1 MKNLIYKLLFMFISA
16 LFVAACSSDEPDYSR
31 SVITIG
37 NTEKTEFDKWL
48 EANLVNPYNIAFKYR
63 YEDIESDLDYYVVPA
78 DYNKAVKLAHL
89 VKYLCVETYNE
100 VAGTD
105 FTCEFFPKMFFTIG
119 EWEYKNNG
127 TFILGTAEGGRK
139 VLLAGVNDLDA
150 YLTSAAMLNH
160 YYFKTIHHEFTH
172 ILNQTKPIPADF
184 RLITGNAYVA
194 DNWSE
199 SPYKTIYLSRGFIS
213 AYAQHSYQEDFA
225 EMMSIYI
232 TNDTDSWDALLA
244 QAEKESEESAASI
257 RQKLDIVKSY
267 MKSAFNIDL
276 DTLRDVLQRR
286 QNEVFSGKVD
296 LEDLTVK

>member
-1 MKNLIYKLLFMFISA
+1 MKKHIYNLFLIVLSVLFT
-16 LFVAACSSDEPDYSR
+16 AACSSDEPDYNR

-48 EANLVNPYNIAFKYR
+48 EANFVNPYNIAFKYR

-78 DYNKAVKLAHL
+78 EYNKAVKLAHL
-89 VKYLCVETYNE
+89 VKYLCVDTYNE

-105 FTCEFFPKMFFTIG
+105 FTCEYFPKMFFTIG

-139 VLLAGVNDLDA
+139 ILLSGINYLDQYIENA
-150 YLTSAAMLNH
+150 QMLNH

-172 ILNQTKPIPADF
+172 ILNQTKAIPTEYQ
-184 RLITGNAYVA
+184 LVTGNGYVA

-199 SPYKTIYLSRGFIS
+199 EPYNEIYLSRGFIS
-213 AYAQHSYQEDFA
+213 SYAQHSYQEDFA

-232 TNDTDSWDALLA
+232 TNDADSWEALLKEA
-244 QAEKESEESAASI
+244 DKESEALI
-257 RQKLDIVKSY
+257 QQKLDIVKNY
-267 MKSAFNIDL
+267 MLTSFGIDL
-276 DTLRDVLQRR
+276 DTLRSILQRR
-286 QNEVFSGKVD
+286 QNKVFSGKVD
-296 LEDLTVK
+296 LEDLTIK

>member
-1 MKNLIYKLLFMFISA
+1 MKKYIYNLFLIVLSGLFT
-16 LFVAACSSDEPDYSR
+16 AACSSDEPDYNR

-48 EANLVNPYNIAFKYR
+48 EANFVNPYNIAFKYR

-78 DYNKAVKLAHL
+78 EYNKAVKLAHL
-89 VKYLCVETYNE
+89 VKYLCVDTYNE

-105 FTCEFFPKMFFTIG
+105 FTCEYFPKMFFTIG

-139 VLLAGVNDLDA
+139 ILLSGINYLDQYIENA
-150 YLTSAAMLNH
+150 QMLNH

-172 ILNQTKPIPADF
+172 ILNQTKAIPTEYQ
-184 RLITGNAYVA
+184 LVTGSGYVA

-199 SPYKTIYLSRGFIS
+199 EPYNEIYLSRGFIS
-213 AYAQHSYQEDFA
+213 SYAQHSYQEDFA

-232 TNDTDSWDALLA
+232 TNDADSWEALL
-244 QAEKESEESAASI
+244 EETDEESAALI
-257 RQKLDIVKSY
+257 QQKLDIVKNY
-267 MKSAFNIDL
+267 MLTSFGIDL
-276 DTLRDVLQRR
+276 DTLRSILQRR

-296 LEDLTVK
+296 LEDLTIK

>member
-1 MKNLIYKLLFMFISA
+1 MKNLIYKLLFMAISA
-16 LFVAACSSDEPDYSR
+16 LFVTACSSDEPDYGR

-48 EANLVNPYNIAFKYR
+48 EANFVNPYNIAFKYR

-78 DYNKAVKLAHL
+78 DYAKAVKLAHL

-139 VLLAGVNDLDA
+139 VLLAGINELDA

-184 RLITGNAYVA
+184 QLITGSGYVA

-199 SPYKTIYLSRGFIS
+199 EPYKTIYLSRGFIS
-213 AYAQHSYQEDFA
+213 SYAQHSYQEDFA

-232 TNDTDSWDALLA
+232 TNDAATWNDLLE
-244 QAEKESEESAASI
+244 QAGEENAATI
-257 RQKLDIVKSY
+257 QQKFDIVKNY

>member
-1 MKNLIYKLLFMFISA
+1 MKKHIYNLFLIVLSVLFT
-16 LFVAACSSDEPDYSR
+16 AACSSDEPDYNR

-48 EANLVNPYNIAFKYR
+48 EANFVNPYNSAFKYR

-78 DYNKAVKLAHL
+78 EYNKAVKLAHL
-89 VKYLCVETYNE
+89 VKYLCVDTYNE

-105 FTCEFFPKMFFTIG
+105 FTCEYFPKMFFTIG

-139 VLLAGVNDLDA
+139 ILLSGINYLDQYIENA
-150 YLTSAAMLNH
+150 QMLNH

-172 ILNQTKPIPADF
+172 ILNQTKAIPTEYQ
-184 RLITGNAYVA
+184 LVTGNGYVA

-199 SPYKTIYLSRGFIS
+199 EPYNEIYLSRGFIS
-213 AYAQHSYQEDFA
+213 SYAQHSYQEDFA

-232 TNDTDSWDALLA
+232 TNDADSWEALLKEA
-244 QAEKESEESAASI
+244 DKESEALI
-257 RQKLDIVKSY
+257 QQKLDIVKNY
-267 MKSAFNIDL
+267 MLTSFGIDL
-276 DTLRDVLQRR
+276 DTLRSILQRR

-296 LEDLTVK
+296 LEDLTIK

>member
-1 MKNLIYKLLFMFISA
+1 MYKRQHIYNLFLIVLSVLFT
-16 LFVAACSSDEPDYSR
+16 AACSSDEPDYNR

-48 EANLVNPYNIAFKYR
+48 EANFVNPYNIAFKYR

-78 DYNKAVKLAHL
+78 EYNKAVKLAHL
-89 VKYLCVETYNE
+89 VKYLCVDTYNE

-105 FTCEFFPKMFFTIG
+105 FTCEYFPKMFFTIG

-139 VLLAGVNDLDA
+139 ILLSGINYLDQYIENA
-150 YLTSAAMLNH
+150 QMLNH

-172 ILNQTKPIPADF
+172 ILNQTKAIPTEYQ
-184 RLITGNAYVA
+184 LVTGNGYVA

-199 SPYKTIYLSRGFIS
+199 EPYNEIYLSRGFIS
-213 AYAQHSYQEDFA
+213 SYAQHSYQEDFA

-232 TNDTDSWDALLA
+232 TNDADSWEALLKEA
-244 QAEKESEESAASI
+244 DKESEALI
-257 RQKLDIVKSY
+257 QQKLDIVKNY
-267 MKSAFNIDL
+267 MLTSFGIDL
-276 DTLRDVLQRR
+276 DTLRSILQRR

-296 LEDLTVK
+296 LEDLTIK

>member
-1 MKNLIYKLLFMFISA
+1 MKKYIYNLFLIVLSVLFT
-16 LFVAACSSDEPDYSR
+16 AACSSDEPDYNR

-48 EANLVNPYNIAFKYR
+48 EANFVNPYNIAFKYR

-78 DYNKAVKLAHL
+78 EYNKAVKLAHL
-89 VKYLCVETYNE
+89 VKYLCVDTYNE

-105 FTCEFFPKMFFTIG
+105 FTCEYFPKMFFTIG

-139 VLLAGVNDLDA
+139 ILLSGINYLDQYIENA
-150 YLTSAAMLNH
+150 QMLNY

-172 ILNQTKPIPADF
+172 ILNQTKAIPTEYQ
-184 RLITGNAYVA
+184 LVTGSGYVA
-194 DNWSE
+194 DYWSE
-199 SPYKTIYLSRGFIS
+199 EPYNEIYLSRGFIS
-213 AYAQHSYQEDFA
+213 SYAQHSYQEDFA

-232 TNDTDSWDALLA
+232 TNDADSWEALLEEA
-244 QAEKESEESAASI
+244 DEESAALI
-257 RQKLDIVKSY
+257 QQKLDIVKNY
-267 MKSAFNIDL
+267 MLTSFGIDL
-276 DTLRDVLQRR
+276 DTLRSILQRR

-296 LEDLTVK
+296 LEDLTIK

>member
-1 MKNLIYKLLFMFISA
+1 MKKHIYNLFLIVLSVLFT
-16 LFVAACSSDEPDYSR
+16 AACSSDEPDYNR

-48 EANLVNPYNIAFKYR
+48 EANFVNPYNIAFKYR

-78 DYNKAVKLAHL
+78 EYNKAVKLAHL
-89 VKYLCVETYNE
+89 VKYLCVDTYNE

-105 FTCEFFPKMFFTIG
+105 FTCEYFPKMFFTIG

-139 VLLAGVNDLDA
+139 ILLSGINYLDQYIENA
-150 YLTSAAMLNH
+150 QMLNH

-172 ILNQTKPIPADF
+172 ILNQTKAIPTEYQ
-184 RLITGNAYVA
+184 LVTGNGYVA

-199 SPYKTIYLSRGFIS
+199 EPYNEIYLSRGLIS
-213 AYAQHSYQEDFA
+213 SYAQHSYQEDFA

-232 TNDTDSWDALLA
+232 TNDADSWEALLKEA
-244 QAEKESEESAASI
+244 DKESEALI
-257 RQKLDIVKSY
+257 QQKLDIVKNY
-267 MKSAFNIDL
+267 MLTSFGIDL
-276 DTLRDVLQRR
+276 DTLRSILQRR

-296 LEDLTVK
+296 LEDLTIK

>member
-1 MKNLIYKLLFMFISA
+1 MKNLIYKLLFLTLSA

-48 EANLVNPYNIAFKYR
+48 EANFVNPYNIAFKYR
-63 YEDIESDLDYYVVPA
+63 YEDIESDLDYYIVPA
-78 DYNKAVKLAHL
+78 DYNKAIKLAHL

-139 VLLAGVNDLDA
+139 ILLAGINDLDR
-150 YLTSAAMLNH
+150 YLGSAAMLNH

-172 ILNQTKPIPADF
+172 ILNQTKPIPVDF
-184 RLITGNAYVA
+184 QLITGNKYVA

-199 SPYKTIYLSRGFIS
+199 DPYKSIYLSRGFIS

-225 EMMSIYI
+225 EVMSIYI
-232 TNDTDSWDALLA
+232 TNDADSWDAILA
-244 QAEKESEESAASI
+244 QADEESASLI
-257 RQKLDIVKSY
+257 LQKLDIVKSY
-267 MKSAFNIDL
+267 MKTSFDIDL
-276 DTLRDVLQRR
+276 DELRSILQRR

-296 LEDLTVK
+296 LEDITVK

>member
-1 MKNLIYKLLFMFISA
+1 MKKHIYNLFLIVLSVLFT
-16 LFVAACSSDEPDYSR
+16 AACSSDEPDYNR

-48 EANLVNPYNIAFKYR
+48 EANFVNPYNIAFKYR

-78 DYNKAVKLAHL
+78 EYNKAVKLAHL
-89 VKYLCVETYNE
+89 VKYLCVDTYNE

-105 FTCEFFPKMFFTIG
+105 FTCEYFPKMFFTIG

-139 VLLAGVNDLDA
+139 ILLSGINYLDQYVENA
-150 YLTSAAMLNH
+150 QMLNH

-172 ILNQTKPIPADF
+172 ILNQTKAIPTEYQ
-184 RLITGNAYVA
+184 LVTGNGYVA

-199 SPYKTIYLSRGFIS
+199 EPYNEIYLSRGFIS
-213 AYAQHSYQEDFA
+213 SYAQHSYQEDFA

-232 TNDTDSWDALLA
+232 TNDADSWEALLKEA
-244 QAEKESEESAASI
+244 DKESEALI
-257 RQKLDIVKSY
+257 QQKLDIVKNY
-267 MKSAFNIDL
+267 MLTSFGIDL
-276 DTLRDVLQRR
+276 DTLRSILQRR

-296 LEDLTVK
+296 LEDLTIK

>member
-1 MKNLIYKLLFMFISA
+1 MKKHIYNLFLIVLSVLFT
-16 LFVAACSSDEPDYSR
+16 AACSSDEPDYNR

-48 EANLVNPYNIAFKYR
+48 EANFVNPYNIAFKYR

-78 DYNKAVKLAHL
+78 EYNKAVKLAHL
-89 VKYLCVETYNE
+89 VKYLCVDTYNE

-105 FTCEFFPKMFFTIG
+105 FTCEYFPKMFFTIG

-139 VLLAGVNDLDA
+139 ILLSGINYLDQYIEYA
-150 YLTSAAMLNH
+150 QMLNH

-172 ILNQTKPIPADF
+172 ILNQTKAIPTEYQ
-184 RLITGNAYVA
+184 LVTGNGYVA

-199 SPYKTIYLSRGFIS
+199 EPYSEIYLSRGFIS
-213 AYAQHSYQEDFA
+213 SYAQHSYQEDFA

-232 TNDTDSWDALLA
+232 TNDADSWEALLKEA
-244 QAEKESEESAASI
+244 DKESEALI
-257 RQKLDIVKSY
+257 QQKLDIVKNY
-267 MKSAFNIDL
+267 MLTSFGIDL
-276 DTLRDVLQRR
+276 DTLRSILRRR

-296 LEDLTVK
+296 LEDLTIK

>member
-1 MKNLIYKLLFMFISA
+1 MKKHIYNLFLIVLSVLFT
-16 LFVAACSSDEPDYSR
+16 AACSSDEPDYNR

-48 EANLVNPYNIAFKYR
+48 EANFVNPYNIAFKYR

-78 DYNKAVKLAHL
+78 EYNKAVKLAHL
-89 VKYLCVETYNE
+89 VKYLCIDTYNE

-105 FTCEFFPKMFFTIG
+105 FTCEYFPKMFFTIG

-139 VLLAGVNDLDA
+139 ILLSGINYLDQYIENA
-150 YLTSAAMLNH
+150 QMLNH

-172 ILNQTKPIPADF
+172 ILNQTKAIPTEYQ
-184 RLITGNAYVA
+184 LVTGNGYVA

-199 SPYKTIYLSRGFIS
+199 EPYNEIYLSRGFIS
-213 AYAQHSYQEDFA
+213 SYAQHSYQEDFA

-232 TNDTDSWDALLA
+232 TNDADSWEALLKEA
-244 QAEKESEESAASI
+244 DKESEALI
-257 RQKLDIVKSY
+257 QQKLDIVKNY
-267 MKSAFNIDL
+267 MLTSFGIDL
-276 DTLRDVLQRR
+276 DTLRSILQRR

-296 LEDLTVK
+296 LEDLTIK

>member
-1 MKNLIYKLLFMFISA
+1 MKKHIYNLFLIVLSVLFT
-16 LFVAACSSDEPDYSR
+16 AACSSDEPDYNR

-48 EANLVNPYNIAFKYR
+48 EANFVNPYNIAFKYR

-78 DYNKAVKLAHL
+78 EYNKAVKLAHL
-89 VKYLCVETYNE
+89 VKYLCVDTYNE

-105 FTCEFFPKMFFTIG
+105 FTCEYFPKMFFTIG

-139 VLLAGVNDLDA
+139 ILLSGINYLDQYIENA
-150 YLTSAAMLNH
+150 QMLNH

-172 ILNQTKPIPADF
+172 ILNQTKAIPTEYQ
-184 RLITGNAYVA
+184 LVTGNGYVA

-199 SPYKTIYLSRGFIS
+199 EPYNEIYLSRGFIS
-213 AYAQHSYQEDFA
+213 SYAQHSYQEDFA

-232 TNDTDSWDALLA
+232 TNDADSWEALLKEA
-244 QAEKESEESAASI
+244 DKESEALI
-257 RQKLDIVKSY
+257 QQKLDIVKNY
-267 MKSAFNIDL
+267 MLTSFGIDL
-276 DTLRDVLQRR
+276 DTLR
-286 QNEVFSGKVD
+286 SI
-296 LEDLTVK
+296 

>member
-1 MKNLIYKLLFMFISA
+1 MKKHIYNLFLIVLSVLFT
-16 LFVAACSSDEPDYSR
+16 AACSSDEPDYNR

-48 EANLVNPYNIAFKYR
+48 EANFVNPYNIAFKYH

-78 DYNKAVKLAHL
+78 EYNKAVKLAHL
-89 VKYLCVETYNE
+89 VKYLCVDTYNE

-105 FTCEFFPKMFFTIG
+105 FTCEYFPKMFFTIG

-139 VLLAGVNDLDA
+139 ILLSGINYLDQYIENA
-150 YLTSAAMLNH
+150 QMLNH

-172 ILNQTKPIPADF
+172 ILNQTKAIPTEYQ
-184 RLITGNAYVA
+184 LVTGNGYVA

-199 SPYKTIYLSRGFIS
+199 EPYNEIYLSRGFIS
-213 AYAQHSYQEDFA
+213 SYAQHSYQEDFA

-232 TNDTDSWDALLA
+232 TNDADSWEALLKEA
-244 QAEKESEESAASI
+244 DKESEALI
-257 RQKLDIVKSY
+257 QQKLDIVKNY
-267 MKSAFNIDL
+267 MLTSFGIDL
-276 DTLRDVLQRR
+276 DTLRSILQRR

-296 LEDLTVK
+296 LEDLTIK

>member
-1 MKNLIYKLLFMFISA
+1 MKNHIYNLFLLI
-16 LFVAACSSDEPDYSR
+16 LFVSSVTACSSDEPDYGR

-37 NTEKTEFDKWL
+37 NTDRTEFDQWL
-48 EANLVNPYNIAFKYR
+48 EANFVNPYNIAFKYR
-63 YEDIESDLDYYVVPA
+63 YEDVESDLDYYVVPA
-78 DYNKAVKLAHL
+78 EYNKAIKLAHL

-100 VAGTD
+100 VAGVD

-139 VLLAGVNDLDA
+139 ILLAGVNELDRHMR
-150 YLTSAAMLNH
+150 SASALNH

-172 ILNQTKPIPADF
+172 ILNQTKPIPTEF
-184 RLITGNAYVA
+184 QLVTGNGYVA
-194 DNWSE
+194 DSWSE
-199 SPYKTIYLSRGFIS
+199 EPYNEIYLSRGFIS
-213 AYAQHSYQEDFA
+213 DYAQHSYQEDFA

-232 TNDTDSWDALLA
+232 TNDADTWNAILEEAD
-244 QAEKESEESAASI
+244 EESAALI
-257 RQKLDIVKSY
+257 EQKLDIVKNY
-267 MKSAFNIDL
+267 MSTSFNIDL
-276 DTLRDVLQRR
+276 DDLRSILQRR

>member
-1 MKNLIYKLLFMFISA
+1 MKKHIYNLFLIVLSVLFT
-16 LFVAACSSDEPDYSR
+16 AACSSDEPDYNR

-48 EANLVNPYNIAFKYR
+48 EANFVNPYNIAFKYR

-78 DYNKAVKLAHL
+78 EYNKAVKLAHL
-89 VKYLCVETYNE
+89 VKYLCVDTYNE

-105 FTCEFFPKMFFTIG
+105 FTCEYFPKMFFTIG

-139 VLLAGVNDLDA
+139 ILLSGINYLDQYIENA
-150 YLTSAAMLNH
+150 QMLNH

-172 ILNQTKPIPADF
+172 ILNQTKAIPTEY
-184 RLITGNAYVA
+184 LLVTGNGYVA

-199 SPYKTIYLSRGFIS
+199 EPYNEIYLSRGFIS
-213 AYAQHSYQEDFA
+213 SYAQHSYQEDFA

-232 TNDTDSWDALLA
+232 TNDADSWEALLKEA
-244 QAEKESEESAASI
+244 DKESEALI
-257 RQKLDIVKSY
+257 QQKLDIVKNY
-267 MKSAFNIDL
+267 MLTSFGIDL
-276 DTLRDVLQRR
+276 DTLRSILQRR

-296 LEDLTVK
+296 LEDLTIK

>member
-1 MKNLIYKLLFMFISA
+1 MKKHIYNLFLIVLSVLFT
-16 LFVAACSSDEPDYSR
+16 AACSSDEPDYNR

-48 EANLVNPYNIAFKYR
+48 EANFVNPYNIAFKYR

-78 DYNKAVKLAHL
+78 EYNKAVKLAHL
-89 VKYLCVETYNE
+89 VKYLCVDTYNE

-105 FTCEFFPKMFFTIG
+105 FTCEYFPKMFFTIG

-139 VLLAGVNDLDA
+139 ILLSGINYLDQYIENA
-150 YLTSAAMLNH
+150 QMLNH

-172 ILNQTKPIPADF
+172 ILNQTKAIPTEYQ
-184 RLITGNAYVA
+184 LVTGNGYVA

-199 SPYKTIYLSRGFIS
+199 EPYNEIYLSRGFIS
-213 AYAQHSYQEDFA
+213 SYAQHSYQEDFA

-232 TNDTDSWDALLA
+232 TNDADSWEALLKEA
-244 QAEKESEESAASI
+244 DKESEALI
-257 RQKLDIVKSY
+257 QQKLDIVKNY
-267 MKSAFNIDL
+267 MLTSFGIDL
-276 DTLRDVLQRR
+276 DTLRSILQRR

-296 LEDLTVK
+296 LEDLTIK

>member
-1 MKNLIYKLLFMFISA
+1 MKKHIYNLFLIVLSVLFT
-16 LFVAACSSDEPDYSR
+16 AACSSDEPDYNR

-48 EANLVNPYNIAFKYR
+48 EANFVNPYNIAFKYR

-78 DYNKAVKLAHL
+78 EYNKAVKLAHL
-89 VKYLCVETYNE
+89 VKYLCVDTYNE

-105 FTCEFFPKMFFTIG
+105 FTCEYFPKMFFTIG

-139 VLLAGVNDLDA
+139 ILLSGINYLDQHIENA
-150 YLTSAAMLNH
+150 QMLNH

-172 ILNQTKPIPADF
+172 ILNQTKAIPTEYQ
-184 RLITGNAYVA
+184 LVTGNGYVA

-199 SPYKTIYLSRGFIS
+199 EPYNEIYLSRGFIS
-213 AYAQHSYQEDFA
+213 SYAQHSYQEDFA

-232 TNDTDSWDALLA
+232 TNDADSWEALLKEA
-244 QAEKESEESAASI
+244 DKESEALI
-257 RQKLDIVKSY
+257 QQKLDIVKNY
-267 MKSAFNIDL
+267 MLTSFGIDL
-276 DTLRDVLQRR
+276 DTLRSILQRR

-296 LEDLTVK
+296 LEDLTIK

>member
-1 MKNLIYKLLFMFISA
+1 MKKHIYNLFLIVLSVLFT
-16 LFVAACSSDEPDYSR
+16 AACSSDEPDYNR

-48 EANLVNPYNIAFKYR
+48 EANFVNPYNIAFKYR

-78 DYNKAVKLAHL
+78 EYNKAVKLAHL
-89 VKYLCVETYNE
+89 VKYLCVDTYNE

-105 FTCEFFPKMFFTIG
+105 FTCEYFPKMFFTIG

-139 VLLAGVNDLDA
+139 ILLSGINYLDQ
-150 YLTSAAMLNH
+150 YIENPQMLNH

-172 ILNQTKPIPADF
+172 ILNQTKAIPTEYQ
-184 RLITGNAYVA
+184 LVTGNGYVA

-199 SPYKTIYLSRGFIS
+199 EPYNEIYLSRGFIS
-213 AYAQHSYQEDFA
+213 SYAQHSYQEDFA

-232 TNDTDSWDALLA
+232 TNDADSWEALLKEA
-244 QAEKESEESAASI
+244 DKESEALI
-257 RQKLDIVKSY
+257 QQKLDIVKNY
-267 MKSAFNIDL
+267 MLTSFGIDL
-276 DTLRDVLQRR
+276 DTLRSILQRR

-296 LEDLTVK
+296 LEDLTIK